1 MEDRHR
7 RRRVKSDDDSERS
20 FSESDVEG
28 DDANEAE
35 NSLMETPEK
44 YNRRRQCNIST
55 EESDDFTISDQDSE
69 PADDLEAIVNKMVNT
84 LGKVAEDS
92 EYESTEEEKA
102 ANETNKEQ
110 KVQESLSEIVDE
122 EGGEEGIAETEDVE
136 GDFLSGDANDDASE
150 DEEEEEGEYVEEE
163 RQQGDGE
170 ECSPSNTAIEKE
182 LDYDEDRRNPQYIPK
197 KGMFYE
203 HDDRNNEDIKE
214 KEPEPARDRKKKLWL
229 DEGKWGHDRFRE
241 EEQHPKSR
249 TELIE
254 TYGYDIRNEDGP
266 PRARRR
272 RRYGRGPTKYDR
284 NWEDVTAY
292 GREKFRGSPRGNS
305 RGRRA
310 SGRFRGGPGF
320 RGRGRRD
327 SSPNSPRENEV
338 ENLSVNEEVP
348 TKQETEDAEVN
359 NAPVINN
366 NEFPALPSKEV
377 TETPTDTVPQQTYFN
392 KNSSNISEPKSVRTL
407 TFENSN
413 YSNRNSVERDIPP
426 RRGKTPPFS
435 GNHERGNRKPNPRGG
450 RGSGRGEH
458 SNRRGRGGMRHISPR
473 FMENKI
479 NNLNVDMEQLSLEN
493 NDACNDVNPEAAQP
507 SESNG
512 VLPSAVNSNE
522 LSNMTLKG
530 AGDSSGR
537 PKRYSSLR
545 QRSLPETSTY
555 QTPPPSVPPPHP
567 SYYEAGYQTTLYAPT
582 ETCVPTPST
591 QSQTVTT
598 TPILNP
604 SAYQTFT
611 PPPYTDNYGLR
622 MPVTPPPRL
631 FPQVSVP
638 APQPLLPPPPCITPA
653 ANIMSFA
660 PAPPPA
666 SYHQFAYQ
674 QYAPAPPPPPPTAP
688 PSDMYTA
695 PPAGITYYYPQTQP
709 PSVRPT
715 VQKRP
720 KAAIPILPPP
730 EREAKR
736 NDKKDSSQSSSSS
749 NRNFSENSNDPG
761 SVDVSLRTEAS
772 SQLQPTVGVES

>member
-35 NSLMETPEK
+35 NSPLETPEK
-44 YNRRRQCNIST
+44 SVRRRRRKIAT
-55 EESDDFTISDQDSE
+55 DESDELSFSDQDSE
-69 PADDLEAIVNKMVNT
+69 DDAKLILNRKGNT
-84 LGKVAEDS
+84 LVKVAEDS

-102 ANETNKEQ
+102 ANETNKEP
-110 KVQESLSEIVDE
+110 KDQESLSEIVDE
-122 EGGEEGIAETEDVE
+122 EGGEEGIAESEDVE

-150 DEEEEEGEYVEEE
+150 EEEEEEEEGEYVEEE

-170 ECSPSNTAIEKE
+170 ECSPSNTATEKE

-214 KEPEPARDRKKKLWL
+214 KEPEPVRDRKKKLWL

-327 SSPNSPRENEV
+327 SNANSPRENEA
-338 ENLSVNEEVP
+338 EDLSANEEVP
-348 TKQETEDAEVN
+348 TKQESEDAEVN
-359 NAPVINN
+359 NAPVINS
-366 NEFPALPSKEV
+366 NEFPALPSKEAS
-377 TETPTDTVPQQTYFN
+377 ETPEETVPQQNYFN
-392 KNSSNISEPKSVRTL
+392 KNSSNISEAKSVRTL

-413 YSNRNSVERDIPP
+413 YSNRNSVERENTP

-435 GNHERGNRKPNPRGG
+435 ANHERGSRKPTPRVG

-473 FMENKI
+473 FMENKM

-493 NDACNDVNPEAAQP
+493 NDTSNNVNPEPAQP

-512 VLPSAVNSNE
+512 VLPSTVNSSE
-522 LSNMTLKG
+522 VSNMALKG

-545 QRSLPETSTY
+545 QRSLPETTTY
-555 QTPPPSVPPPHP
+555 QTPPPTVPPPHP
-567 SYYEAGYQTTLYAPT
+567 SYYETGYQTTLYAPT

-598 TPILNP
+598 TPIMNP

-674 QYAPAPPPPPPTAP
+674 QYAPAPPPPPPAAP
-688 PSDMYTA
+688 PSDIYTA
-695 PPAGITYYYPQTQP
+695 PPAGITYYYPQNQP
-709 PSVRPT
+709 PTVRPT

-730 EREAKR
+730 ERETKR
-736 NDKKDSSQSSSSS
+736 NDKKDSNQSN
-749 NRNFSENSNDPG
+749 NRNFSENSNDPAG
-761 SVDVSLRTEAS
+761 VDVSLRTEAS
-772 SQLQPTVGVES
+772 SQLQPAVGVES